1 MITGGAGVLGS
12 TLTKL
17 FFRMGHQVTVLDYC
31 RKEEAWRL
39 FDELASIEYIWKS
52 EIDVVETDL
61 SGFDIVFDCA
71 IGFADR
77 PFGTES
83 PQNTTSSNILPS
95 LSLLEKVRKLDK
107 RPMVVYPSSFN
118 ALYGL
123 GANNTITED
132 SLPAPTSIYGWTKAA
147 VELLYRTYYMSYG
160 VPIVITRTSSTF
172 GPGGRSDELPHKLI
186 LSIIDNK
193 ETFPLRSPHAKRL
206 WTFSGDASSF
216 YEAFITKFEQETSL
230 LLGRLL
236 HLGGNNSDRITSNME
251 FATLISRVTNSD
263 IQLLEG
269 EYEPGELVNGNP
281 VSFEFAAGETR
292 RLLNWKPRWS
302 LESAIRETVNWFNS
316 NRHRYNVDAQN
327 EPGAYKGT

>member
-17 FFRMGHQVTVLDYC
+17 FLRMGHQVTVLDYY

-39 FDELASIEYIWKS
+39 FNDLASIDYKWKS
-52 EIDVVETDL
+52 ETDVVETDL
-61 SGFDIVFDCA
+61 SGFDIIFDCA

-123 GANNTITED
+123 GANNLITED
-132 SLPAPTSIYGWTKAA
+132 TLPLPTSIYGWTKAA
-147 VELLYRTYYMSYG
+147 VELLYRTYSTAYG

-186 LSIIDNK
+186 LSIIDKK
-193 ETFPLRSPHAKRL
+193 ETFPLRSPQAKRL
-206 WTFSGDASSF
+206 WTFSEDAASF
-216 YEAFITKFEQETSL
+216 YEAFISKFEQETDL
-230 LLGRLL
+230 LSGRLL
-236 HLGGNNSDRITSNME
+236 HLGGNDSDRITSNIE
-251 FATLISRVTNSD
+251 FADMISKVSNSN

-269 EYEPGELVNGNP
+269 EYEPGELVNGKP
-281 VSFEFAAGETR
+281 VSFDFTAEETR
-292 RLLNWKPRWS
+292 RLLNWKPKWS
-302 LESAIRETVNWFNS
+302 LESAIHETVDWFNS
-316 NRHRYNVDAQN
+316 NRHRYNVDLQN
-327 EPGAYKGT
+327 EIRTYKRT